1 MSNIESRQ
9 EGRFEAFLW
18 AVNGMESH
26 RINKVIFA
34 INDACVVGLVTRPKR
49 WPLFKFQSLEIMKVL
64 AGTEWWRVLIDVKT
78 TNREADRIAQNV
90 PNQRTQSYVAVG
102 WMYLDIDQF
111 DRMNI

>member
-18 AVNGMESH
+18 AVNGMKSH

-49 WPLFKFQSLEIMKVL
+49 
-64 AGTEWWRVLIDVKT
+64 
-78 TNREADRIAQNV
+78 
-90 PNQRTQSYVAVG
+90 
-102 WMYLDIDQF
+102 
-111 DRMNI
+111 